1 VKETMHLT
9 KTQWQLLS
17 AYLDGEVSEEERAQ
31 VDTLLASH
39 SQAAEAL
46 QALRNTKS
54 LLRMLPQRPVPH
66 NFILTRQEAMVAR
79 PGWLVKGLRV
89 LSGVSAAALTALL
102 ALDLFLPMRA
112 APQAEMLESMA
123 AEEAP
128 LESAAAP
135 LAQEAPEVESMAA
148 PDEEVPIEPF
158 YFEPAP
164 IARGM
169 GGGGG
174 SPSDEPGGI
183 PGIILPDI
191 SINVGGTY
199 SGDSAADQTNEEE
212 LTADAEIAAPKDSM
226 NTGPIL
232 GVAPPENRGDIIEKN
247 IPRVL
252 PHQTS
257 TVEVRWPSYLLIE
270 VMLLA
275 ISLVSALVAIILHRR
290 RRAAR

>member
-1 VKETMHLT
+1 MKVTMHLT
-9 KTQWQLLS
+9 NTQWQLLS

-39 SQAAEAL
+39 SLAAEAL

-54 LLRMLPQRPVPH
+54 LLRMLPERPVPH
-66 NFILTRQEAMVAR
+66 NYIITRQEAIATR
-79 PGWLVKGLRV
+79 PGWLVKGLRL

-102 ALDLFLPMRA
+102 AVDLFLPMRA
-112 APQAEMLESMA
+112 ASQPEMLESMA

-128 LESAAAP
+128 LESAAP

-148 PDEEVPIEPF
+148 PDEEVPIDPF

-191 SINVGGTY
+191 SIKVGETY
-199 SGDSAADQTNEEE
+199 LGDSAAGQAIEEE
-212 LTADAEIAAPKDSM
+212 LTEGAEKAAPKGSM

-232 GVAPPENRGDIIEKN
+232 GVAPPENRGDIIEEN
-247 IPRVL
+247 IPRVF

-257 TVEVRWPSYLLIE
+257 TVEARWPSYLFIE
-270 VMLLA
+270 VILLA
-275 ISLVSALVAIILHRR
+275 ISLVSALAAIILHRR
-290 RRAAR
+290 RHAAR